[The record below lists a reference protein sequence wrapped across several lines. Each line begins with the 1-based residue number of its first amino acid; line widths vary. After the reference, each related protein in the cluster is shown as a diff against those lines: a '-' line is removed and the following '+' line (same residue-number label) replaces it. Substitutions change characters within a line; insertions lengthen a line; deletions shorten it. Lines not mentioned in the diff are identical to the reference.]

1 MNFRATPVDSNSTV
15 NFKWTPRS
23 NSTKFEIH
31 HVKTFQNFKNT
42 SKLIETY
49 GSSGKMKILKKSYP
63 PFLPASIY
71 LDMSGIAAEIRLSV
85 RIALQVL
92 N

>member
-49 GSSGKMKILKKSYP
+49 GSSGNMKILKKSCP